1 MSENEEQTSE
11 ETKLD
16 GQVEQAIMAMI
27 DQRIA
32 NALNAVSMSE
42 QWMLENKNEN
52 EDEAPTDMDELKNT
66 IVGWLQNDDEI
77 VSNVQSIASGELEDL
92 NVHDL
97 IDWSDAADN
106 VEDYID
112 WDDKI
117 RYNIDY
123 SDVASEVSD
132 YIDIEDQ
139 IGNSIQSW
147 VSNGCGTVD
156 DVCRAVI
163 ERGLTGDDN
172 TRVLLSQ
179 QDYNRI
185 MEVVNFIRPEQP
197 PEPTARDLADQLVA
211 KVDAAEAVKIVGAA
225 VISKA
230 QADAQAV
237 VDAATNG
244 E

>member
-1 MSENEEQTSE
+1 MSEKEEQTSE

-32 NALNAVSMSE
+32 NAISNLPE
-42 QWMLENKNEN
+42 TKNEDN
-52 EDEAPTDMDELKNT
+52 TNGEAPTDMDELKNT
-66 IVGWLQNDDEI
+66 IVGWLQDDDEI
-77 VSNVQSIASGELEDL
+77 VSNVQSIANGELEDL

-97 IDWSDAADN
+97 
-106 VEDYID
+106 ID

-123 SDVASEVSD
+123 SDVASEVTD
-132 YIDIEDQ
+132 YIDIADQ
-139 IGNSIQSW
+139 IGDNIQSW
-147 VSNGCGTVD
+147 VSNGCGAVD
-156 DVCRAVI
+156 DVCKNVI
-163 ERGLTGDDN
+163 QRGLGD
-172 TRVLLSQ
+172 
-179 QDYNRI
+179 DYNRI
-185 MEVVNFIRPEQP
+185 MEVVNFIRPVRA
-197 PEPTARDLADQLVA
+197 PEPTAQDLADQLVA

-244 E
+244 DSE